1 MAMGARRGRPIA
13 VALVAGM
20 LATVA
25 GAVVLVFQ
33 PAGARG
39 AAALLFL
46 AGLAA
51 GGLVAAQLPA
61 PRAARTVMERLND
74 VAFAAVL
81 AFVSLL
87 VGLALRPWLA
97 VVPGLLCGI
106 LGGRAL
112 RQEGAAASGDGG
124 AGSP

>member
-13 VALVAGM
+13 AALVAGM
-20 LATVA
+20 LAAVA

-33 PAGARG
+33 PAGAQG
-39 AAALLFL
+39 PAALLFL
-46 AGLAA
+46 AGLAVGA
-51 GGLVAAQLPA
+51 LLATRLPA
-61 PRAARTVMERLND
+61 PRATRTVMERLND

-87 VGLALRPWLA
+87 VGLALRP
-97 VVPGLLCGI
+97 GLLCGV

-112 RQEGAAASGDGG
+112 RAGSGGGPSGD
-124 AGSP
+124 AGP

>member
-13 VALVAGM
+13 AALVAGM
-20 LATVA
+20 LAVVA

-33 PAGARG
+33 PAGAQG
-39 AAALLFL
+39 PAALLFL
-46 AGLAA
+46 AGLAVGA
-51 GGLVAAQLPA
+51 LLATRLPA
-61 PRAARTVMERLND
+61 PRATRTVMERLND

-97 VVPGLLCGI
+97 VVPGLLCGV

-112 RQEGAAASGDGG
+112 RGGSGGG
-124 AGSP
+124 PGGDAGP

>member
-13 VALVAGM
+13 AALVAGM
-20 LATVA
+20 LAAVA

-33 PAGARG
+33 PAGAKG
-39 AAALLFL
+39 PAALLFL
-46 AGLAA
+46 AGLAVGA
-51 GGLVAAQLPA
+51 LLATRLPA
-61 PRAARTVMERLND
+61 PQATRTVMERLND

-97 VVPGLLCGI
+97 VVPGLLCGVI
-106 LGGRAL
+106 GGRAL
-112 RQEGAAASGDGG
+112 RGEPGG
-124 AGSP
+124 GPGGNGTP

>member
-1 MAMGARRGRPIA
+1 MAMGVRRGPPIA
-13 VALVAGM
+13 AALVVGM

-25 GAVVLVFQ
+25 GAVVLAFQ

-46 AGLAA
+46 AGLAVGA
-51 GGLVAAQLPA
+51 LVAARLPA
-61 PRAARTVMERLND
+61 PRRGRTVMERLND

-81 AFVSLL
+81 AFVSVL

-112 RQEGAAASGDGG
+112 RQEGTAGG
-124 AGSP
+124 GRAGSP